1 MRYNVVTHQILFILN
16 RKIPKKCNDKLFFQR
31 LHMVYFFQR
40 LPCIFC
46 LCASARRASKEVIV
60 LPRTG
65 KPAGILINL
74 EAQKIFDPGYSLVTR
89 GIYYCGRMLSSQKGV
104 EFKGDDYDGI
114 KHVFSIW
121 VCTSGRDYIGNA
133 IVRFHMSKEDIAA
146 GYPDRPSEYD
156 KLTVALICLN
166 EKAEDHH
173 PLTKLLNTIFSEKLS
188 VEEKRT
194 ILKEHFGIIMRDD
207 FGKELTFMRTLGE
220 ELAERHFQ
228 KGLQEGLQE
237 GRQEGRQQANEHT
250 AMRLLVKGVFSDTE
264 IMELADITK
273 EQLQELKERTAAG
286 V

>member
-46 LCASARRASKEVIV
+46 LCASARRASKERIV

-65 KPAGILINL
+65 KPAGILVNL

-173 PLTKLLNTIFSEKLS
+173 PLTKLLNTVFSEKLS

-194 ILKEHFGIIMRDD
+194 ILREHFGIIMRDD
-207 FGKELTFMRTLGE
+207 FGKELMFMRTLGE

-228 KGLQEGLQE
+228 RGMQE
-237 GRQEGRQQANEHT
+237 
-250 AMRLLVKGVFSDTE
+250 
-264 IMELADITK
+264 